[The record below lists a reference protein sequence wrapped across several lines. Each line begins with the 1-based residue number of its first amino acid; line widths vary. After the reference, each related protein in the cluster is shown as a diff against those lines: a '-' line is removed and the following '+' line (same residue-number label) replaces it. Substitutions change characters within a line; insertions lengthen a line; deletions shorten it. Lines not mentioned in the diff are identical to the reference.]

1 MEKIVSG
8 IKMSKTINQ
17 DLITHFRELFVACY
31 SNQTGNREE
40 GLKNFYEYLK
50 VLIKINEEDSN
61 ILSVELKT
69 FILRLIVNLF
79 YEANKSEEEIV
90 IKPDNE
96 TATNKEVENNENPN
110 NEGENQ

>member
-17 DLITHFRELFVACY
+17 DLIVYFRELFVSCY
-31 SNQTGNREE
+31 SNQTGDRGE

-50 VLIKINEEDSN
+50 VLIKINEEDPN

-79 YEANKSEEEIV
+79 YEANKNEEEINV
-90 IKPDNE
+90 QPEKE
-96 TATNKEVENNENPN
+96 TTGSKEIENNENPN
-110 NEGENQ
+110 NDGENQ